1 MRYVW
6 HVSSASRR
14 IIEARIDLRGRTRP
28 IIAST
33 RYRMSLIEKK
43 TWTIRSCSF
52 SSENDVKNVKY
63 IITESEDH
71 LHEHENNFSFFL
83 FSKRNIINIF
93 GNQSNIIKISTLF
106 AHTHTH
112 TRIYT
117 YLFWDII
124 NSFHI
129 LRIHFSITFSYL
141 HSGERNDKQVSIRW
155 ITQVHTSIANQ
166 WVLL

>member
-33 RYRMSLIEKK
+33 GYRMSLIEKK

-52 SSENDVKNVKY
+52 SSDVENDVKNVKY

-106 AHTHTH
+106 THTHTH
-112 TRIYT
+112 TYIYIFEILLT
-117 YLFWDII
+117 LFTFFVFTFQ
-124 NSFHI
+124 SLSHI
-129 LRIHFSITFSYL
+129 CIPEKETTNKFLFDESRKCTH
-141 HSGERNDKQVSIRW
+141 Q
-155 ITQVHTSIANQ
+155 
-166 WVLL
+166 

>member
-63 IITESEDH
+63 IIMESEDH

-106 AHTHTH
+106 AHTHTY
-112 TRIYT
+112 IYI
-117 YLFWDII
+117 F
-124 NSFHI
+124 I
-129 LRIHFSITFSYL
+129 LKYY
-141 HSGERNDKQVSIRW
+141 
-155 ITQVHTSIANQ
+155 
-166 WVLL
+166 

>member
-71 LHEHENNFSFFL
+71 LREHENNFSFFL
-83 FSKRNIINIF
+83 FSKWNIINIF

-106 AHTHTH
+106 AHTDTHTH
-112 TRIYT
+112 VYIHIYFEILLT
-117 YLFWDII
+117 LFTFFVFTFQ
-124 NSFHI
+124 SLSHI
-129 LRIHFSITFSYL
+129 CIPEKETTNKFLFDESRKCTH
-141 HSGERNDKQVSIRW
+141 Q
-155 ITQVHTSIANQ
+155 
-166 WVLL
+166 

>member
-43 TWTIRSCSF
+43 TWTIRSCSL

-106 AHTHTH
+106 AHTD
-112 TRIYT
+112 TRV

-166 WVLL
+166 RVLL